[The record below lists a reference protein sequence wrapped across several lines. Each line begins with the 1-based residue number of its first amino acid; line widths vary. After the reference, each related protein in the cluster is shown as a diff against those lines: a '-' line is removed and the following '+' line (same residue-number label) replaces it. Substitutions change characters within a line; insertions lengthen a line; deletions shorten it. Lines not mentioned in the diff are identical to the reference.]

1 MKTRDVIVGFLVV
14 VAFVTALVL
23 VKNKNNKAKVASVSP
38 TPSIEERVTSQF
50 GGLVIPKDADKAD
63 LLDVNGGPGLGEAAK
78 ISQKGRFNITVLADL
93 MTPNNGG
100 FYQAWAVKDGTY
112 ISLGKLRVAKGGYLT
127 DFVSEKDYSDYKTI
141 IVTIE
146 KVFDAT
152 PETPVLKG
160 SF

>member
-23 VKNKNNKAKVASVSP
+23 VKNKNNKAKITSVSP
-38 TPSIEERVTSQF
+38 TPSIEQKVTSQF

-63 LLDVNGGPGLGEAAK
+63 LSDVNGGPGLGEAVK

-93 MTPNNGG
+93 VAPNDSK

-112 ISLGKLRVAKGGYLT
+112 VSLGKLRVAKGGYIA
-127 DFVSEKDYSDYKTI
+127 DFVSTTDYSDYKTI
-141 IVTIE
+141 IVSLE
-146 KVFDAT
+146 KVFDST
-152 PETPVLKG
+152 PEIPVLKG